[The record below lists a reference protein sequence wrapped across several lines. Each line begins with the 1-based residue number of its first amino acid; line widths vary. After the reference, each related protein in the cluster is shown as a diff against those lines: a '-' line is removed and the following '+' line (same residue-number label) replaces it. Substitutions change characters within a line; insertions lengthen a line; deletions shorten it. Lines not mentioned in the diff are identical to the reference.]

1 MITLK
6 QNANAMVKKLC
17 YEDSVIAFYYSVC
30 ENYANGYIQPFVTNM
45 QTLITK
51 VGMIVSTVSTKKV
64 YISYC
69 YRSITY
75 LCNTVLNKPE
85 LAKKF
90 DQLGIN
96 AKGNKGKHSLENN
109 KIDLDKAVQVFNE
122 LIDSITNKYNLPA
135 LKALLLS
142 KRTKEKPNQDKR
154 QQSYQS
160 YYGSLT
166 KQAPQKSNYASAPKA
181 NTPPKTKHAN
191 DEATI
196 SDELDVYLYA
206 KLENGK
212 GYYTKGLF
220 NKKKMLNVRLLV
232 DFPTWNYKFK
242 SVTATFKCR
251 GNAFTKKIPI
261 VDGTYQTTEV
271 EVDLDGSLFSGNIT
285 VTVVGIYKI
294 GLFKTKQI
302 KTTISKTF

>member
-6 QNANAMVKKLC
+6 PNANATINKLC

-51 VGMIVSTVSTKKV
+51 VGIIMSTVSTKKV

-69 YRSITY
+69 YGSIKY

-96 AKGNKGKHSLENN
+96 EKGNKGKHSLENN
-109 KIDLDKAVQVFNE
+109 KIDLNKAVQVFNE
-122 LIDSITNKYNLPA
+122 LIESIVNKYNLPA
-135 LKALLLS
+135 LKALLVT
-142 KRTKEKPNQDKR
+142 KRTKGNTNQNNQ

-160 YYGSLT
+160 YYGSLM
-166 KQAPQKSNYASAPKA
+166 KPASQKNNHTPAPKA
-181 NTPPKTKHAN
+181 NSTPKIKHAK
-191 DEATI
+191 EESTI
-196 SDELDVYLYA
+196 SDELDVSLYV
-206 KLENGK
+206 KLEKGK

-220 NKKKMLNVRLLV
+220 NKKKMLNVRLMV
-232 DFPTWNYKFK
+232 DFPTMDYKFK
-242 SVTATFKCR
+242 SMTATFKCR
-251 GNAFTKKIPI
+251 GNTFVKKIPI
-261 VDGTYQTTEV
+261 VDEVYQTTDM
-271 EVDLDGSLFSGNIT
+271 EVDLDASLFSGNIT
-285 VTVVGIYKI
+285 VTVVGVYKI

-302 KTTISKTF
+302 RTTISKNF